1 MKLITWNI
9 QWARGVDDKVDPR
22 RIIDHARQMADFD
35 VLCLQEVAANFPD
48 LDGNDRTD
56 QFALFSELL
65 PGFTAIEAIGV
76 DIPDGAGGRKRFGNL
91 ILSRLPV
98 AQALRHVL
106 PWEAAATRNMP
117 RVLVEAMVET
127 PFSPIRVMTTHLEY
141 SSPVLRAAQVEG
153 IRQIHRMAAARQ
165 ATPRAAGPH
174 TYAATPNT
182 ASAILTGDFNM
193 RPDDAGLAQLLAPFE
208 GDVPRLVDLWPVL
221 KGAEPHP
228 PSAFIC
234 DQTYGPPGCLD
245 FVLATPDLAERAR
258 AITYDIETRASD
270 HQPILVEFDLG

>member
-9 QWARGVDDKVDPR
+9 QWARGVDDKVDPH

-56 QFALFSELL
+56 QFALFSALL

-76 DIPDGAGGRKRFGNL
+76 DVSDGEGARKRFGNL

-127 PFSPIRVMTTHLEY
+127 PFGPVRVMTTHLEY

-165 ATPRAAGPH
+165 ATPRAPGPH
-174 TYAATPNT
+174 TYAPTPNA

-193 RPDDAGLAQLLAPFE
+193 RPDDAGMAQLLAPFE
-208 GDVPRLVDLWPVL
+208 GDVPPLVDLWPVL
-221 KGAEPHP
+221 KGEEPHP

-234 DQTYGPPGCLD
+234 DQTYGPPNCLD

-258 AITYDIETRASD
+258 SITYDIETRASD

>member
-1 MKLITWNI
+1 MKLITWNT
-9 QWARGVDDKVDPR
+9 QWARGVDEKVDPR

-76 DIPDGAGGRKRFGNL
+76 DVPDGAGGRKRFGNL

-127 PFSPIRVMTTHLEY
+127 PFGPIRVMTTHLEY

-153 IRQIHRMAAARQ
+153 IRHIHRLAAARQ
-165 ATPRAAGPH
+165 ATPRLPGPH
-174 TYAATPNT
+174 TYAPTPNA

-208 GDVPRLVDLWPVL
+208 GDVPPLVDLWPVL
-221 KGAEPHP
+221 KGTEPHP

-245 FVLATPDLAERAR
+245 FVLATPDLAKRAR
-258 AITYDIETRASD
+258 SIVYDIETRASD
-270 HQPILVEFDLG
+270 HQPILVEFALG